1 VSKLTALFSFG
12 AVIEEF
18 EVRDGL
24 LAIYAEKDGNPMT
37 GPIFAPQQVP
47 VYG

>member
-1 VSKLTALFSFG
+1 VLTRAFSFG

-24 LAIYAEKDGNPMT
+24 LAIYAEKDGIPVT
-37 GPIFAPQQVP
+37 GPMFAAQQIP